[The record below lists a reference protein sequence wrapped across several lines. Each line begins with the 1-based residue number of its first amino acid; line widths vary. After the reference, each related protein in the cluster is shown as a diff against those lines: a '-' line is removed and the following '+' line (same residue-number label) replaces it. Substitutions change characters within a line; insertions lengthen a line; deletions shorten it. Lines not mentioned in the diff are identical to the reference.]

1 MLVLTKYGYMGWMAP
16 RDMRELLEA
25 SQDLID
31 RYGDGA
37 TEDLIRVHPDYDI
50 IRSMPKAIGYSNFFF
65 NATDSEGIFSP
76 EKLFEKID
84 RRILIAAGVFILAY
98 ILID

>member
-1 MLVLTKYGYMGWMAP
+1 MLVLTKYGYMGWMTP
-16 RDMRELLEA
+16 QDIRELLEA

-31 RYGDGA
+31 RHGDQA
-37 TEDLIRVHPDYDI
+37 TMDLIRVHPDYDI
-50 IRSMPKAIGYSNFFF
+50 IRSLPKALGYSNFFF
-65 NATDSEGIFSP
+65 NATDNEGVFSP

-84 RRILIAAGVFILAY
+84 RRILIAASVFILAY